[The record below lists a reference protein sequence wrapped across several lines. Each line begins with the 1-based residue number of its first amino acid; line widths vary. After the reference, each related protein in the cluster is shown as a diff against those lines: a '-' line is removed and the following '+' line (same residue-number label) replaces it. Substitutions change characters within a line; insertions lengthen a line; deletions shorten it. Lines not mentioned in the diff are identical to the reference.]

1 MNRSAPK
8 STPPEVRV
16 AGLPPG
22 SEEDKRGAPAVLRSR
37 QPADDLTEEG
47 RQRIREGLEA
57 ARRRPDRQAK
67 GLVVVNTGNGKGKT
81 TAALGLLMRA
91 WGRDMRVIM
100 FQFIKHQSANWGE
113 SRAARK
119 MGVEIIPLGSG
130 FTWMSKDLEH
140 DRALARQGWQR
151 CREAIASGSYDVV
164 ILDEITYCFT
174 YGWLD
179 LDEVL
184 AVLRHRPPRQHVI
197 ITGRDA
203 PDALIDF
210 ADLVTEMRE
219 IKHPFGS
226 GVKAQPGIEF

>member
-1 MNRSAPK
+1 MTHRSARCGEP
-8 STPPEVRV
+8 SPP
-16 AGLPPG
+16 
-22 SEEDKRGAPAVLRSR
+22 S
-37 QPADDLTEEG
+37 DDLTEEG
-47 RQRIREGLEA
+47 RQRIREGLAA
-57 ARRRPDRQAK
+57 ARRRADRRAK

-81 TAALGLLMRA
+81 TAALGILMRA

-119 MGVEIIPLGSG
+119 MGVDIIALGSG
-130 FTWMSKDLEH
+130 FTWLSKDLER
-140 DRALARQGWQR
+140 DQALARRGWQR
-151 CREAIASGSYDVV
+151 CREAIESGSYHVV

-174 YGWLD
+174 YGWLN

-184 AVLRHRPPRQHVI
+184 EVLRRRPPRQHVI
-197 ITGRDA
+197 LTGRDA

-210 ADLVTEMRE
+210 ADLVTEMHE

-226 GVKAQPGIEF
+226 GVMAQPGIEF